1 MSSSVVATDGAEGG
15 DTARPVD
22 AAVVVAS
29 DASSSSSSSSA
40 RDHSHHH
47 DDDGRLGLLAVAVPD
62 AFVGVPL
69 RDDEDENDRDDR
81 VSDARATYTVNEAL
95 DRVGFG
101 KFQILM
107 ACFVGLAWSADAME
121 MMLLSFIGPSM
132 RCDFE
137 VSSKEEG
144 AMTSVVFAG
153 MMLGAPS
160 WGVMSD
166 ARGRRPA
173 MLASAATT
181 LAAGVGSALGGTFG
195 WVLFFRFVVGIGL
208 GGVPV
213 AYGLFMEFLPSENR
227 GVHLTLIE
235 LFWTLGSM
243 IESALAWIIL
253 PRHSWRILLL
263 VSTVPL
269 IFLIA
274 CIFVAPESALYLANA
289 GRAEEA
295 EATLRRVA
303 KTNGKSLPPG
313 SLAPTRVASAVEF
326 EEHTTYSDGSLRGRS
341 SGGFVDKYVPTGIRR
356 LLSKKHAKTSA
367 LVWII
372 FFGVAFLYYGIV
384 LLTTSL
390 NVRDDEDASGEV
402 ACLPH
407 GAPEL
412 SDGEYADIFISA
424 LGEVPGLLVA
434 VAIVDRIGRRASMA
448 LTLAMTAVCLFP
460 VAFESLNTTLRDVAL
475 FVGRSSAMAAFTV
488 LYIFAGE
495 VYPTSIRSTG
505 VGVGNGFARIGG
517 IICPAFAVALI
528 ESGHITLSVV
538 FFVAVAAGA
547 AAAALSL
554 SVETAGRTLDGGD
567 DDDGGAVELAAVA
580 A

>member
-1 MSSSVVATDGAEGG
+1 MSSSIGAEGG
-15 DTARPVD
+15 NTARPVD
-22 AAVVVAS
+22 AAVVVAPDAS
-29 DASSSSSSSSA
+29 DASSSA
-40 RDHSHHH
+40 RDCSHNHRH

-69 RDDEDENDRDDR
+69 RDDETDHRD
-81 VSDARATYTVNEAL
+81 VSDDARATYTVNDAL

-137 VSSKEEG
+137 VSSKQEG

-213 AYGLFMEFLPSENR
+213 AYGLFMEFLPSDNR

-253 PRHSWRILLL
+253 PRHSWRMLLL

-269 IFLIA
+269 FFLIA

-303 KTNGKSLPPG
+303 EINGKSLPPG
-313 SLAPTRVASAVEF
+313 SLAPTRAARSVEF
-326 EEHTTYSDGSLRGRS
+326 EEHTTYSDGSSRGRS
-341 SGGFVDKYVPTGIRR
+341 SGGFVDKYVPTGIRK

-407 GAPEL
+407 GAPAL
-412 SDGEYADIFISA
+412 SDGEYADIFVSA

-434 VAIVDRIGRRASMA
+434 VAIVDRIGRRGSMA

-517 IICPAFAVALI
+517 ITCPAFAVALI

-538 FFVAVAAGA
+538 FFVAVAALA

-554 SVETAGRTLDGGD
+554 SVETAGRTLDGD
-567 DDDGGAVELAAVA
+567 DDDDGAVELAAVA